1 MNHLWLNIT
10 YPKYLIEE
18 MASEIKSKKQLKTPE
33 NHNNFKYCGASNFL
47 LRGAR
52 TDYLYRVFKDLEHLD
67 KTYQSV
73 YNVLHSISDKTPAK
87 SIYETIMQHNYQILD
102 IIDKEDYDPIVAG
115 DAALLFTLREMGQFH
130 TFLENRYGIP
140 ALLPDNDYYALS
152 YAIILID
159 HNKDAYLI
167 DLFKNYLSSLRPT
180 EHHHVYEILEKI
192 DSRYCPTDH

>member
-10 YPKYLIEE
+10 YPQYLIEKT
-18 MASEIKSKKQLKTPE
+18 ANEIKSKKQSESPK
-33 NHNNFKYCGASNFL
+33 NQYDFKYCGTSNFL
-47 LRGAR
+47 LRGTR

-67 KTYQSV
+67 KTYLSV
-73 YNVLHSISDKTPAK
+73 YNILHPISDKTPAK

-102 IIDKEDYDPIVAG
+102 MINNEGYDPIAAG

-140 ALLPDNDYYALS
+140 ALISDNDYYALS

-167 DLFKNYLSSLRPT
+167 DLFKNYLSSIRPT
-180 EHHHVYEILEKI
+180 DHPVYNILEKI
-192 DSRYCPTDH
+192 DSRYCPAAH

>member
-10 YPKYLIEE
+10 YPQYLIEKT
-18 MASEIKSKKQLKTPE
+18 ANEIKSKKQIESPK
-33 NHNNFKYCGASNFL
+33 NHCAFKYCGISSFL

-52 TDYLYRVFKDLEHLD
+52 ANYLHHVFKDLEHLD

-73 YNVLHSISDKTPAK
+73 YDVLHPTSDKTPAK
-87 SIYETIMQHNYQILD
+87 SIYETIMQHNYQILGM
-102 IIDKEDYDPIVAG
+102 IDNEGYDPIVAG

-130 TFLENRYGIP
+130 TFLENHYDIP
-140 ALLPDNDYYALS
+140 TLLSDNDYYALS

-167 DLFKNYLSSLRPT
+167 DILKNYLSSLRPT
-180 EHHHVYEILEKI
+180 EHPVYNMLEKI
-192 DSRYCPTDH
+192 DSRYRPADH

>member
-10 YPKYLIEE
+10 YPQYLIEKT
-18 MASEIKSKKQLKTPE
+18 ANEIKSKKQLESSK
-33 NHNNFKYCGASNFL
+33 NHCDFKYCGASNFL
-47 LRGAR
+47 LHGAR
-52 TDYLYRVFKDLEHLD
+52 ANYLHHVFKDLEHLD

-73 YNVLHSISDKTPAK
+73 YNVLHPISDKTPAK

-102 IIDKEDYDPIVAG
+102 MIDNEGYDPIVAG

-140 ALLPDNDYYALS
+140 ALLSDNDYYALS

-167 DLFKNYLSSLRPT
+167 DLLKNYLSSLRPT
-180 EHHHVYEILEKI
+180 DHPVYNILEKI
-192 DSRYCPTDH
+192 DSRYHPADH

>member
-10 YPKYLIEE
+10 YPQYLIEKT
-18 MASEIKSKKQLKTPE
+18 ANEIKSKKQLESPK
-33 NHNNFKYCGASNFL
+33 NHCDFKYCGVSNFL

-52 TDYLYRVFKDLEHLD
+52 TDYLYRVFTDLEHLD
-67 KTYQSV
+67 RTYQSV
-73 YNVLHSISDKTPAK
+73 HDILHSSPEDKPAK
-87 SIYETIMQHNYQILD
+87 SIYESIMHYNYQILD
-102 IIDKEDYDPIVAG
+102 MIDKKGYDPIVAG

-167 DLFKNYLSSLRPT
+167 DLFKNYLSSLRPSA
-180 EHHHVYEILEKI
+180 HPVYNILEKI
-192 DSRYCPTDH
+192 DNRYRPADH